1 MFLRLFLLF
10 TCIPLVELYLLLQI
24 GSVIGAVNTF
34 LLVIITGVLGAYLAQ
49 QEGIRTLER
58 IRTLMARGE
67 MPGEPLIDALLILV
81 AGFVL
86 ITPGIL
92 TDLLGFLMLIPATR
106 APIRRRIKGQLE
118 RKFSTS
124 NAAVYT
130 IDPNER

>member
-106 APIRRRIKGQLE
+106 APIRRWIKGQLE

-124 NAAVYT
+124 NASVYT

>member
-1 MFLRLFLLF
+1 MFFRLFLLF
-10 TCIPLVELYLLLQI
+10 TCVPLVELYLLLKI
-24 GSVIGAVNTF
+24 GSIVGVLNTI

-49 QEGIRTLER
+49 LQGLRTLER
-58 IRTLMARGE
+58 IRTLMAHGE

-81 AGFVL
+81 AGFLL

-106 APIRRRIKGQLE
+106 APIRRWIRGQLE
-118 RKFSTS
+118 RKFAAR

-130 IDPNER
+130 LDPDER